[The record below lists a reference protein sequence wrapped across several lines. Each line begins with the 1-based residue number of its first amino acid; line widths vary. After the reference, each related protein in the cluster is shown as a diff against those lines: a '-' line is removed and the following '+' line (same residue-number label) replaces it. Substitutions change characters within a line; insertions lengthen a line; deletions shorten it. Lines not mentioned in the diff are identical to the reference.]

1 MSLSKTFC
9 NLLSPF
15 VESYKEAKNQK
26 ELKSII
32 KNAVDAVLDN
42 RDMMEEPG
50 ELPSDLPTVSSLIG
64 SCVYRNY

>member
-26 ELKSII
+26 ERKPII
-32 KNAVDAVLDN
+32 KNAADAVLDN
-42 RDMMEEPG
+42 RDMMEELG
-50 ELPSDLPTVSSLIG
+50 ELPSDLPTLSSLI
-64 SCVYRNY
+64 